1 MPASLQL
8 SQEQLQRLHKE
19 LGGEV
24 VDTARGAQAEAVTAV
39 KSIEQTESVKVQQ
52 KAKVVFEQVAQ

>member
-1 MPASLQL
+1 MDIEMPANLQL
-8 SQEQLQRLHKE
+8 SPEQLQNLQKE

-39 KSIEQTESVKVQQ
+39 KSIEQSEVVKVQQ
-52 KAKVVFEQVAQ
+52 KAKVTT

>member
-1 MPASLQL
+1 MEIQIPKHLNL
-8 SQEQLQRLHKE
+8 SEKEIERLTKE

-39 KSIEQTESVKVQQ
+39 KVVEESEVVKRQV
-52 KAKVVFEQVAQ
+52 KAKVTE